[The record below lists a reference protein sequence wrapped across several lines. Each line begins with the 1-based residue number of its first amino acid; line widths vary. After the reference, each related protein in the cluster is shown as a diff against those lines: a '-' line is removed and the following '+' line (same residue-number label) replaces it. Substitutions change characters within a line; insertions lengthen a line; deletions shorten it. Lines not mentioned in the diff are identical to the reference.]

1 MNSAVHKGYGLV
13 SRYGVTDKEAVVV
26 ILPELLVTKYDKPF
40 HVLQLEE
47 DTENTKVLV
56 SVMFAMFNFKSLCA
70 AHLIYT
76 LWEPAKIVLIID
88 LPFANLNVTKAV

>member
-40 HVLQLEE
+40 HVLQLED
-47 DTENTKVLV
+47 DTGNTKVLV
-56 SVMFAMFNFKSLCA
+56 SVMLAMLNFKNFSA
-70 AHLIYT
+70 VHLIYT
-76 LWEPAKIVLIID
+76 PGN
-88 LPFANLNVTKAV
+88 LPRLF